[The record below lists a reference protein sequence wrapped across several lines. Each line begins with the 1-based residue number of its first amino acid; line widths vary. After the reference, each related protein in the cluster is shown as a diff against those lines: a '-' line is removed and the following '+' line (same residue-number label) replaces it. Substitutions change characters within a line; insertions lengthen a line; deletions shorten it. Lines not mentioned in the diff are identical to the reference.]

1 MKSRVLIIRMN
12 LLPWYNEL
20 DDYIDIHHSEFP
32 GLVREQIVAI
42 GEYTID
48 FISRFGTKLRQISR
62 ILSKFTS
69 TADGVRLGGFLLKCL
84 SVSSIFFVPLK
95 KPYSKCEID
104 PACQVSAND
113 ITRVMNPKVNPTY
126 PNKDDHNDTEYND
139 DTSTDSR
146 REMPPK

>member
-48 FISRFGTKLRQISR
+48 FISRSGTKLRQIS
-62 ILSKFTS
+62 KNT
-69 TADGVRLGGFLLKCL
+69 
-84 SVSSIFFVPLK
+84 
-95 KPYSKCEID
+95 
-104 PACQVSAND
+104 
-113 ITRVMNPKVNPTY
+113 
-126 PNKDDHNDTEYND
+126 
-139 DTSTDSR
+139 
-146 REMPPK
+146 